1 LGGSATARRP
11 RRTRDLPRRLRAHQ
25 RARAPSHAR
34 ARRGEKR
41 ASLLH
46 PGGRPSHHADAV
58 QLLRPL
64 HPRLLVFSGK
74 RLRRGLPRLV
84 GGAMVLSAIRRLA
97 QEEDGQA
104 LVLGALLMLV
114 VALAV
119 LSVSSLGRTLYEE
132 IRLQNAADNAAYSL
146 AAQQA
151 RAFNFY
157 AYANRAQIAHYVTI
171 LQLLSANAIVL
182 GLVSGLGTLSALLET
197 AASVCDGPK
206 QPLCKAIPVVGPAL
220 VTLATLAKALAGV
233 VRTAARALLEVGRWI
248 GRVGVPLLV
257 AANLF
262 LFASQ
267 AAMLAAT
274 LARFRDEEVL

>member
-132 IRLQNAADNAAYSL
+132 IRLQNAADNTAYTL

-157 AYANRAQIAHYVTI
+157 AYANRAQIAHYVGI
-171 LQLLSANAIVL
+171 LQLLSADAIVL
-182 GLVSGLGTLSALLET
+182 GLVSGLGTFAALLKT
-197 AASVCDGPK
+197 AASVCSGLKRPA
-206 QPLCKAIPVVGPAL
+206 CAAVPVVGNAL
-220 VTLATLAKALAGV
+220 LALSSISEGMERV
-233 VRTAARALLEVGRWI
+233 IRVAARALLRVDAWVGT
-248 GRVGVPLLV
+248 VGVPLLV
-257 AANLF
+257 GANLF

-267 AAMLAAT
+267 AAMLAST
-274 LARFRDEEVL
+274 LGRLRA